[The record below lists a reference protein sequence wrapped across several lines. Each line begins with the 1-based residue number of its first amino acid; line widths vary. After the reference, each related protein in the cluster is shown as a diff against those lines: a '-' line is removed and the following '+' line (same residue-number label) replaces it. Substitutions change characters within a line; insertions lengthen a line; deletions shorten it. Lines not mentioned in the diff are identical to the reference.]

1 MAMKPSTGRRLAV
14 LAASALAVGA
24 TLLTTLPSAGA
35 APAAHASTAQ
45 LAPPVVAG
53 SAYLALGDSVPFGYR
68 EQNSIP
74 TPDYTNP
81 QSFTGYPEMVAQALK
96 LKLTNAAC
104 PGETT
109 SSFLNTTKPS
119 NGCENAYRQIPGSLK
134 APYKRSQM
142 RFALRFLNH
151 HPNTRLVTVMLGA
164 NDGLLCINN
173 TPDHCTNPTEMAA
186 VLDTIAKNMTTI
198 LGNIRNAAH
207 YTGQI
212 VVVNYYS
219 LDYRSAQQ
227 NQLAQF
233 LNATVDKVAKHFG
246 AKLAGTYKA
255 FKTASDPAGGD
266 NCAAGLFTF
275 LSGGGCGI
283 HPSLGGQALI
293 ANAVETKV
301 RLPHIRN

>member
-24 TLLTTLPSAGA
+24 TLLTTLPSASA
-35 APAAHASTAQ
+35 APTTSAR
-45 LAPPVVAG
+45 LAPPVTSG
-53 SAYLALGDSVPFGYR
+53 SSYLALGDSVPFGYR

-109 SSFLNTTKPS
+109 SSFLNTSKPS
-119 NGCENAYRQIPGSLK
+119 NGCEDAYRKIPGSLK

-142 RFALRFLNH
+142 AFALRFLNH

-186 VLDTIAKNMTTI
+186 VLNTIAKNMTTI
-198 LGNIRNAAH
+198 LGNIRSAGH
-207 YTGQI
+207 YSGQL

-219 LDYRSAQQ
+219 LDYRSPQQ

-246 AKLAGTYKA
+246 ARLAGTYKA
-255 FKTASDPAGGD
+255 FKAASDPAGGD

-275 LSGGGCGI
+275 LNGGGCGI

-301 RLPHIRN
+301 RLPHIRS